1 MADNGLLVTSGTG
14 TPAPAQEISA
24 DLYSRFIQYLDVTP
38 KTAETYSRALRQLA
52 GYFSSIGA
60 RSPRREDLLAFK
72 EDLRATGYKPSTI
85 SAYMC
90 AARLFFS
97 WTEQEGLYP
106 NIAKHLKGAK
116 LDKEPKRDYLTAS
129 QVSEILESIDRGS
142 LRGLRDYAMLALMV
156 TGGLRTIEVSRA
168 NIEDLRT
175 AGDHVVLYVQ
185 GKGEDERSVY
195 VKIPPQLERAIR
207 AYLKARGKADG
218 KQPLFSSLS
227 NNSKGGRL
235 TTRAISG
242 AVKERLRDAGHNSER
257 LTAHSLRHTAV
268 TLALLAGKPLEE
280 VSFFA
285 RHAKLDTTLIYAHHL
300 DATANTCAQAIADVI
315 FSDP

>member
-14 TPAPAQEISA
+14 TPAPVQEISA

-52 GYFSSIGA
+52 GYLSSNGIRA
-60 RSPRREDLLAFK
+60 PRREDLLAFR
-72 EDLRATGYKPSTI
+72 EDLRATGHKPATI
-85 SAYMC
+85 SAYMT

-106 NIAKHLKGAK
+106 DVAKHLKGAK
-116 LDKEPKRDYLTAS
+116 LDRGHKRDYLTAS

-175 AGDHVVLYVQ
+175 AGEHVVLYVQ
-185 GKGEDERSVY
+185 GKGRGEKNEFVIIS
-195 VKIPPQLERAIR
+195 QATERAIR
-207 AYLKARGKADG
+207 SYLKARGENDG
-218 KQPLFSSLS
+218 QLPLFSSLS

-242 AVKERLRDAGHNSER
+242 AVKERLRAAGYDSER

-280 VSFFA
+280 VKTFA
-285 RHAKLDTTLIYAHHL
+285 RHANLDTTLIYDHAL

-315 FSDP
+315 FPDP